1 MATHRLKKKQKDDVG
16 LNDWQTGWRAQW
28 EMIFSMYINSL
39 PFQRTPFSW
48 IEWHFCSLCRVSF
61 PQQGEYKKRKSR
73 TLQMTE
79 SDQLILT
86 AAEMESFHLLVI
98 FCPSLVGSQ
107 RKGESTRVWCP
118 HAPTT
123 PPRSNTLSVL
133 VPLLNYGYGGRDKQI
148 SVNFFSPPPS
158 LLKHKSSSK

>member
-98 FCPSLVGSQ
+98 FCPSLVGASK
-107 RKGESTRVWCP
+107 KGRE
-118 HAPTT
+118 
-123 PPRSNTLSVL
+123 
-133 VPLLNYGYGGRDKQI
+133 
-148 SVNFFSPPPS
+148 
-158 LLKHKSSSK
+158 HKSMVPSHPYHSPKVKHIISSSATSELWLWRER